1 MDAPEYP
8 ESVSGG
14 DRPAAGPRKRG
25 RVASGILAAQ
35 LLISGPLLVVIIAV
49 LFVDDG
55 IYASPVV
62 FGTIAF
68 FFLLTAVA
76 ALVPWDM
83 VSRRWG
89 ILLPFVNLAGILVLR
104 EFGPQAGMG
113 LLVVLPIIWIARTF
127 GRTLTIVGVVGTI
140 LAMWVTRLLR
150 PVPLSSADF
159 ITFVVVPVLVAFV
172 ASAIFVSSARGRAQ
186 AKLLRQHSTMVQVA
200 LEKASRQEGALN
212 EVLNA
217 VDFGVLA
224 FDRTGTITFVNR
236 RQRKFLTDFGT
247 PADAVIHPVV
257 YQADGVT
264 RYTEEDRPLTRALSG
279 QAFDNL
285 IIWVGEPGERRVAL
299 SVSARILHDRNGD
312 YDGGVVV
319 LTDITKELE
328 AVRARDDLVGSVS
341 HELRSPLTS
350 ILGYLDLARDDE
362 SMHEETR
369 RMIEVAYAN
378 SERLLVIVT
387 DLLRA
392 TSEADK
398 QLAMS
403 FVSSDVAEIAR
414 ESVEAHQIM
423 ADGREVELVLE
434 GADVAVATVDPMR
447 MRQVIDNLIT
457 NAIKYNRE
465 WGSVT
470 VAIAVE
476 DAGVSIEV
484 RDTGQGIPDSDLP
497 RIFDRFY
504 RTDSAKTSA
513 TVGTGLGLSIT
524 REIVHRHGGQLTVSS
539 ELGIGTTFR
548 ILVPTEHEASA
559 TAGSRSVAA

>member
-1 MDAPEYP
+1 ML
-8 ESVSGG
+8 V
-14 DRPAAGPRKRG
+14 
-25 RVASGILAAQ
+25 
-35 LLISGPLLVVIIAV
+35 SGPLLLVIIAI

-68 FFLLTAVA
+68 FFALTAIA
-76 ALVPWDM
+76 ALVPWD
-83 VSRRWG
+83 SLNRGWG
-89 ILLPFVNLAGILVLR
+89 MLLPFVNIAGILVLR
-104 EFGPQAGMG
+104 EFGPQAGIG
-113 LLVVLPIIWIARTF
+113 LLVVLPMIWIARTL
-127 GRTLTIVGVVGTI
+127 GRTLTIAGVILTI
-140 LAMWVTRLLR
+140 AAMWATRLLR
-150 PVPLSSADF
+150 PTPVTSADF

-172 ASAIFVSSARGRAQ
+172 AGAIFVSSARGRAQ
-186 AKLLRQHSTMVQVA
+186 AMLLRQHSNMVQVA
-200 LEKASRQEGALN
+200 LQKASRQEGALN

-247 PADAVIHPVV
+247 PADAVIHPIV

-264 RYTEEDRPLTRALSG
+264 RYTEEDRPLSRALSG

-362 SMHEETR
+362 KMGDETR

-392 TSEADK
+392 TSDADK

-403 FVSSDVAEIAR
+403 FVTSDVAQIAR
-414 ESVEAHQIM
+414 DSVEAHQVM
-423 ADGREVELVLE
+423 ADEREVELVLE
-434 GADVAVATVDPMR
+434 GAESALATIDPMR
-447 MRQVIDNLIT
+447 MRQVIDNLVT

-470 VAIAVE
+470 VAVALE
-476 DAGVSIEV
+476 DEGVSVEV
-484 RDTGQGIPDSDLP
+484 RDTGQGIPDADLP

-504 RTDSAKTSA
+504 RTNSAKSST

-559 TAGSRSVAA
+559 AATTRPVPGQAAA

>member
-1 MDAPEYP
+1 
-8 ESVSGG
+8 V
-14 DRPAAGPRKRG
+14 AGPRKRG
-25 RVASGILAAQ
+25 RVASGILSAQ
-35 LLISGPLLVVIIAV
+35 LLTSGPLLVVIVAM

-68 FFLLTAVA
+68 FFVLTAVA
-76 ALVPWDM
+76 ALVPWDS
-83 VSRRWG
+83 VNRVWG
-89 ILLPFVNLAGILVLR
+89 MLLPFVNIAGILVLR
-104 EFGPQAGMG
+104 EFGPQSGIG
-113 LLVVLPIIWIARTF
+113 LLVVLPVIWIARTF
-127 GRTLTIVGVVGTI
+127 GRTLAVVGVAGTIV
-140 LAMWVTRLLR
+140 AMWVTRLLR
-150 PVPLSSADF
+150 PLPVTSADF
-159 ITFVVVPVLVAFV
+159 ITFVVLPVLVAFV
-172 ASAIFVSSARGRAQ
+172 TGAIFVSSARGRAQ
-186 AKLLRQHSTMVQVA
+186 AKLLRQHANMVQVA

-224 FDRTGTITFVNR
+224 FDRTGAITFVNR

-285 IIWVGEPGERRVAL
+285 IIWVGDPGERRAAH
-299 SVSARILHDRNGD
+299 SVSSRILHDRNGE
-312 YDGGVVV
+312 YDGGVIV

-328 AVRARDDLVGSVS
+328 AIRARDDLVGSVS

-362 SMHEETR
+362 NMSDETR

-392 TSEADK
+392 TSDADK

-403 FVSSDVAEIAR
+403 FTTSDVAQIAR
-414 ESVEAHQIM
+414 DSVEAHQVM
-423 ADGREVELVLE
+423 ADERDVELVLE
-434 GADVAVATVDPMR
+434 GAEVASATIDPMR

-470 VAIAVE
+470 VTVAIE
-476 DAGVSIEV
+476 DGGVSVEV
-484 RDTGQGIPDSDLP
+484 RDTGQGIPDADLP

-504 RTDSAKTSA
+504 RTNAAKSST

-524 REIVHRHGGQLTVSS
+524 REIIHRHGGQLTVTS

-548 ILVPTEHEASA
+548 LLVPTEHEASVA
-559 TAGSRSVAA
+559 AGSRSVAA